1 MMNWHSYYT
10 NGPNKRRRK
19 AIPATCGSHRGPI
32 GFANLLVSMH
42 GGSIVLDPHVTGE
55 CVIALD
61 EEGAKTLRNI
71 LTEWLG

>member
-10 NGPNKRRRK
+10 DGPNKRRRK
-19 AIPATCGSHRGPI
+19 AIPATCWTHRGPL
-32 GFANLLVSMH
+32 GFANLLVSMQ
-42 GGSIVLDPHVTGE
+42 GGMIVLDPHVTGE

-61 EEGAKTLRNI
+61 EDGGKTLRNI